1 MTKKIIGIITILII
15 LVIAA
20 IIPAIFLFTGRQPV
34 HNSASPDVITYRLDI
49 PIGRTIKTVA
59 TELKQQHIIRSE
71 LVFYLTARQQNIKIQ
86 AGVYTVSSDQ
96 SVTEILNLLQT
107 GQREYIP
114 VSIPE
119 GLTVSKIATL
129 LEQKNVVQAEEF
141 KKAAQDVSLLAEYQ
155 IPAASFEGYLF
166 PDTYYFDTG
175 MTAEAVVRMM
185 VDTFFTRI
193 ETIPALHDMSPEDL
207 FYVVRLASIVER
219 EYRVAEEAPL
229 IASVFTNRLKE
240 NIGLYSC
247 ATIEYIITEI
257 QGLPHPDVI
266 LEQDLKINSPYNTYM
281 WAGLPPGPISNP
293 GLIALQAAA
302 DPPETEYYFF
312 RLIDPEK
319 GSHYFSAKFEEHINA
334 GKLYTKQAAQ

>member
-141 KKAAQDVSLLAEYQ
+141 KKAAQDVSLLTEYQ

-319 GSHYFSAKFEEHINA
+319 GTHYFSAKFEEHINA
-334 GKLYTKQAAQ
+334 GRLYTKQAAQ

>member
-59 TELKQQHIIRSE
+59 AELKQQHIIRSE
-71 LVFYLTARQQNIKIQ
+71 LIFYLTARQQDIKIQ

-96 SVTEILNLLQT
+96 SVTEILGLLQT

-119 GLTVSKIATL
+119 GLTVSKIAAL
-129 LEQKNVVQAEEF
+129 LEQKNVVRAAEF
-141 KKAAQDVSLLAEYQ
+141 KKAAQDVSLLTEYQ

-257 QGLPHPDVI
+257 QGQPHPDVI

>member
-1 MTKKIIGIITILII
+1 M
-15 LVIAA
+15 
-20 IIPAIFLFTGRQPV
+20 
-34 HNSASPDVITYRLDI
+34 
-49 PIGRTIKTVA
+49 
-59 TELKQQHIIRSE
+59 
-71 LVFYLTARQQNIKIQ
+71 
-86 AGVYTVSSDQ
+86 
-96 SVTEILNLLQT
+96 
-107 GQREYIP
+107 
-114 VSIPE
+114 
-119 GLTVSKIATL
+119 
-129 LEQKNVVQAEEF
+129 EQKNVVQAEEF
-141 KKAAQDVSLLAEYQ
+141 KKAAQAVSLLTEYQ

-302 DPPETEYYFF
+302 DPPETDYYFF

-319 GSHYFSAKFEEHINA
+319 GTHYFSAKFEEHINA
-334 GKLYTKQAAQ
+334 GRLYTKQAAQ

>member
-141 KKAAQDVSLLAEYQ
+141 KKAAQAVSLLTEYQ

-257 QGLPHPDVI
+257 QGQPHPDVI

>member
-71 LVFYLTARQQNIKIQ
+71 LIFYLTARQQNIKIQ

-141 KKAAQDVSLLAEYQ
+141 KKAAQAVSLLTEYQ

-257 QGLPHPDVI
+257 QGQPHPDVI

>member
-59 TELKQQHIIRSE
+59 AELKQQHIIRSE

-141 KKAAQDVSLLAEYQ
+141 KKAAQDVSLLTEYQ

-175 MTAEAVVRMM
+175 MTAEAVIRMM

-193 ETIPALHDMSPEDL
+193 ETIPA
-207 FYVVRLASIVER
+207 

>member
-71 LVFYLTARQQNIKIQ
+71 LIFYLTARQQDIKIQ

-119 GLTVSKIATL
+119 GLTVSKIANL

-141 KKAAQDVSLLAEYQ
+141 KKAAQDVSLLTEYQ

-257 QGLPHPDVI
+257 QGQPHPDVI

-302 DPPETEYYFF
+302 APPETDYYFF

-319 GSHYFSAKFEEHINA
+319 GTHYFSAKFEEHINA
-334 GKLYTKQAAQ
+334 GRLYTKQAAQ

>member
-20 IIPAIFLFTGRQPV
+20 IIPAIFLFIGRQPV

-141 KKAAQDVSLLAEYQ
+141 KKAAQDVSLLTEYQ

>member
-71 LVFYLTARQQNIKIQ
+71 LIFYLTARQQDIKIQ

-119 GLTVSKIATL
+119 GLTVSKIANL

-141 KKAAQDVSLLAEYQ
+141 KKAAQDVSLLTEYQ

-193 ETIPALHDMSPEDL
+193 ETIPALQDISPEDL

-257 QGLPHPDVI
+257 QGQPHPDVI

-302 DPPETEYYFF
+302 APPETEYYFF

>member
-141 KKAAQDVSLLAEYQ
+141 KKAAQDVSLLTEYQ

-185 VDTFFTRI
+185 VDIFFTRI

>member
-141 KKAAQDVSLLAEYQ
+141 KKAAQDVSLLTEYQ

-175 MTAEAVVRMM
+175 MTTEAVVRMM

>member
-1 MTKKIIGIITILII
+1 M
-15 LVIAA
+15 
-20 IIPAIFLFTGRQPV
+20 
-34 HNSASPDVITYRLDI
+34 
-49 PIGRTIKTVA
+49 
-59 TELKQQHIIRSE
+59 
-71 LVFYLTARQQNIKIQ
+71 TARQQNIKIQ

-141 KKAAQDVSLLAEYQ
+141 KKAAQAVSLLTEYQ

-257 QGLPHPDVI
+257 QGQPHPDVI